1 MSASTDEQL
10 VSACLQGDEQAWSML
25 IDKYKNL
32 IFSIPIKLGISRDD
46 AGEIF
51 QQVCL
56 KLLAELPGIRDP
68 RCVSAWLIRVTS
80 HMCFQWAR
88 RERATAE
95 LDENGMETVDPAVD
109 ERLCQLER
117 EQMLREAMLQISPR
131 CRRLIEMLFYEEP
144 ALPYEDVANQ
154 LGLAKGSIGFIR
166 MRCLRQLRLRL
177 EEKQFR

>member
-10 VSACLQGDEQAWSML
+10 VSACLQGDEQAWSVL
-25 IDKYKNL
+25 VDKYKSL

-80 HMCFQWAR
+80 HACFHWAR
-88 RERATAE
+88 RERGATE
-95 LDENGMETVDPAVD
+95 LDEDSVQPVDPAVD
-109 ERLCQLER
+109 ERLCQIER
-117 EQMLREAMLQISPR
+117 EQILREAMLQITPR

-144 ALPYEDVANQ
+144 AVPYDEVANS
-154 LGLAKGSIGFIR
+154 LGLARGSIGFIR

-177 EEKQFR
+177 EERHFQ